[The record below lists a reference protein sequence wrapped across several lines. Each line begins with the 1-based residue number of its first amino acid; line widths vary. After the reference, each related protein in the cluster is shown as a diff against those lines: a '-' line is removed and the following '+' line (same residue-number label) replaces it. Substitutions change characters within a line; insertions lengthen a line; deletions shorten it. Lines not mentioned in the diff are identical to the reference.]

1 MRRRD
6 DRARL
11 FESIKH
17 EFLTVPDSV
26 ALAELAERAPFILDA
41 DFLTVV
47 QGWLDEA
54 EAAGARDLAEGL
66 RERLHVLHELVA
78 QDVPSWRETIDA
90 FADSATSDQLA
101 ALVDANPLVRD
112 PSFQTVIADL
122 IAQAEELGDI
132 DDAQALR
139 LRLADLQHLLEQRN
153 LAGQSPLMQA
163 LLDFL
168 NAPDD
173 AAARAIFGRC
183 RETLHSAEA
192 ELVISQ
198 GFAGGDPE
206 SQQRI
211 EERAALLRLLRE

>member
-1 MRRRD
+1 MTRHD

-26 ALAELAERAPFILDA
+26 ALAELAGRAPFILDA
-41 DFLTVV
+41 DFLVAV

-54 EAAGARDLAEGL
+54 EAAGGSDLAEGL

-78 QDVPSWRETIDA
+78 QDMPSWRETIDA
-90 FADSATSDQLA
+90 FADAGTSDELA
-101 ALVDANPLVRD
+101 ALIDTNPLVRD

-122 IAQAEELGDI
+122 IVQAEELGDL

-139 LRLADLQHLLEQRN
+139 LRLADLQHLLEQRE

-168 NAPDD
+168 NAPDND
-173 AAARAIFGRC
+173 TARTIFEQC
-183 RETLHSAEA
+183 RETLHSPDA

-211 EERAALLRLLRE
+211 EERAALLRLLRA